1 MISAF
6 EWDVASR
13 YLRARKGDRF
23 ISIIAGFSLVGICL
37 GVAVLIIVMS
47 VMNGFREEL
56 VDRMLGTNGHA
67 WVSGYG
73 GKLENYQDLKA
84 AIDQLEGIKYSNP
97 VIQEGAMVMHNG
109 RNDGA
114 LVRGMEIDTFINHEL
129 IKDNVTTGTLEDFE
143 LVNSVAL
150 GSRLARR
157 LGLEVGDTVTLLSG
171 NGASTPFGTAPRM
184 AGFTLVATFEVGI
197 YEFDNNLVFLPL
209 EDAQRYFKMG
219 DTVTGIE
226 IFTEDPELI
235 DGLTPQLAELVRG
248 QGVVSDW
255 RMQNASFYAALEVE
269 RNVMFLILTL
279 IIIIAAFNVI
289 TSLIMMVKEKSRD
302 IAILRTM
309 GAGQGSIMR
318 IFMIA
323 GASVGVIGT
332 GLGFL
337 LGVLIIANLQTIQG
351 WIEGMTGAELWN
363 PEIRFLTE
371 IPASM
376 DVAEVMLVIAMSLAL
391 SFLATLYPSWRA
403 SRIDPVETL
412 RYE

>member
-1 MISAF
+1 MVSAF

-84 AIDQLEGIKYSNP
+84 AIDQLEGVKTSHP
-97 VIQEGAMVMHNG
+97 VVQEGAMVMHNG

-114 LVRGMEIDTFINHEL
+114 LVRGMEIDTFINHDM
-129 IKDNVTTGTLEDFE
+129 IKDNVTAGTLEDFE
-143 LVNSVAL
+143 LVNSIAL

-226 IFTEDPELI
+226 VFTEDPELI
-235 DGLTPQLAELVRG
+235 DSITPQMAEIVRG

-351 WIEGMTGAELWN
+351 WIEAMTGAELWN

-391 SFLATLYPSWRA
+391 SFIATLYPSWRA

>member
-67 WVSGYG
+67 WVAGYG
-73 GKLENYQDLKA
+73 GKLADYQDIRNRISKLDGVVQTNA
-84 AIDQLEGIKYSNP
+84 
-97 VIQEGAMVMHNG
+97 VIQEGAMVMNKG

-114 LVRGMEIDTFINHEL
+114 LIRGMEVDTFINHQM
-129 IKDNVTTGTLEDFE
+129 IKDNIKFGKLEDFDI
-143 LVNSVAL
+143 VNSVAM
-150 GSRLARR
+150 GTRLAQR
-157 LGLEVGDTVTLLSG
+157 LGLKVGDTVSILSG
-171 NGASTPFGTAPRM
+171 KGASTPFGTAPRM
-184 AGFTLVATFEVGI
+184 AGFQVVALFEVGV
-197 YEFDNNLVFLPL
+197 YDFDNKLVFMPL

-219 DTVTGIE
+219 DNVTGIE
-226 IFTEDPELI
+226 IFTEDPEKI
-235 DGLTPQLAELVRG
+235 DDIMPQIASIVEGR
-248 QGVVSDW
+248 GVVSDW
-255 RMQNASFYAALEVE
+255 RMQNASFYSALEVE

-337 LGVLIIANLQTIQG
+337 LGVLIIANLKTIQH
-351 WIEGMTGAELWN
+351 WIESMIGAELWN

-376 DVAEVMLVIAMSLAL
+376 DVAEVLLVIAMSLAL